1 MSMFLDPYLICTST
15 KYTRRAQIDAD
26 EVILC
31 TKMITLE
38 ISEITHERKPMIVI
52 GTAVMKGEDQ
62 PSNGSIYVYDII
74 DVVPEPERPES
85 NRALKLVSRE
95 EVKGAVTCL
104 TDIGDDGLVLA
115 AQGQKLMVRGL
126 KEDGT
131 MLPVAFM
138 DVNVQVTA
146 LKSVKGTGIAL
157 MGDALKGIWLLGYS
171 VSKHIRETQRES

>member
-1 MSMFLDPYLICTST
+1 MCCISPYFAYLPTKHTYRALIE
-15 KYTRRAQIDAD
+15 AD

-31 TKMITLE
+31 TKMIILE
-38 ISEITHERKPMIVI
+38 VSEITHERKPMVVV

-62 PSNGSIYVYDII
+62 PSNGSIYVYDVIS
-74 DVVPEPERPES
+74 VVPEPERPES

-104 TDIGDDGLVLA
+104 TDIGDDGFVLA

-171 VSKHIRETQRES
+171 VSNNLQSMRR